1 MKFQPLGERV
11 LVERLEEEN
20 KTSSGIIIP
29 DNAKEK
35 PLMGVVKA
43 VSHKINEGCKCV
55 KEGDVIAFG
64 KYKGAEIV
72 LDGVEYMVLE
82 LEDILGIVSSGS
94 CCHTNSHDH
103 KHAKEHEACCH
114 DHKKH

>member
-43 VSHKINEGCKCV
+43 VSHKISDGCKCV

-72 LDGVEYMVLE
+72 LDGTEYMVLE
-82 LEDILGIVSSGS
+82 LEDILGIVGAGS
-94 CCHTNSHDH
+94 CCHANSHDH
-103 KHAKEHEACCH
+103 KDHKHAEACCH